1 MARVAPDEQGMARL
15 DGRGEQEQMTDKT
28 LLEIRGLTVAVEGK
42 QILNGVD
49 FTVNRGEVHAIMG
62 PNGSGKS
69 TLANALMGHP
79 RYTITGGSITFK
91 GEDILALT
99 PDQRA
104 QRGIFL
110 AFQYPTSI
118 PGVTMV
124 NFLRQAMKAVRG
136 TDVPVREFREKL
148 LATMKLLKMDEQ
160 FARRYVNEGF
170 SGGEKKRAEILQMGI
185 LDPDLAVMDE
195 TDSGLDIDALRTVAE
210 GVNALTT
217 PKLGIVLITHYQR
230 LLNYIKPQFVHIL
243 YQGRIIESGGPE
255 LALQLE
261 EQGYDP
267 IIAKYA
273 PALAGVTGE
282 KA

>member
-1 MARVAPDEQGMARL
+1 MPAEP
-15 DGRGEQEQMTDKT
+15 
-28 LLEIRGLTVAVEGK
+28 LLEIKGLTVAVEGK
-42 QILNGVD
+42 QILNGLD
-49 FTVNRGEVHAIMG
+49 LTVNRGEVHAIMG

-79 RYTITGGSITFK
+79 RYQVTGGTVRFK
-91 GEDILALT
+91 GQDILALS

-104 QRGIFL
+104 QQGMFL

-124 NFLRQAMKAVRG
+124 NFLRQALKAVRNEE
-136 TDVPVREFREKL
+136 VPVREFREKL
-148 LATMKLLKMDEQ
+148 LSTMKLLRMDEQ

-170 SGGEKKRAEILQMGI
+170 SGGEKKRAEVLQMGI
-185 LDPDLAVMDE
+185 LEPDLAIMDE

-210 GVNALTT
+210 GVNALMRDE
-217 PKLGIVLITHYQR
+217 LGVVLITHYQR

-261 EQGYDP
+261 DQGYDP
-267 IIAKYA
+267 IIAKYG
-273 PALAGVTGE
+273 PELAVATGE

>member
-1 MARVAPDEQGMARL
+1 
-15 DGRGEQEQMTDKT
+15 MTDE
-28 LLEIRGLTVAVEGK
+28 LLKIEGLTVSVEGK

-49 FTVNRGEVHAIMG
+49 LTVNRSEVHAIMG

-79 RYTITGGSITFK
+79 RYQVTGGTVHFK
-91 GEDILALT
+91 GEDILGLS
-99 PDQRA
+99 PDKRA
-104 QRGIFL
+104 QRGLFL

-136 TDVPVREFREKL
+136 EDIPVREFREKL
-148 LATMKLLKMDEQ
+148 LKTMDLLRMDQE

-185 LDPDLAVMDE
+185 LDPDLAIMDE

-210 GVNALTT
+210 GVNSLTT
-217 PKLGIVLITHYQR
+217 PKLGVVLITHYQR
-230 LLNYIKPQFVHIL
+230 LLIYIKPQFVHIL
-243 YQGRIIESGGPE
+243 YQGRIIESGGAE
-255 LALQLE
+255 LALRLE
-261 EQGYDP
+261 AEGYDP
-267 IIAKYA
+267 VIEKYA
-273 PALAGVTGE
+273 PVLAGTGE
-282 KA
+282 RA

>member
-1 MARVAPDEQGMARL
+1 VGVDLEGSMGNELLL
-15 DGRGEQEQMTDKT
+15 DIK
-28 LLEIRGLTVAVEGK
+28 GLKVAVEGK

-49 FTVNRGEVHAIMG
+49 LQVRQGEVHAIMG

-79 RYTITGGSITFK
+79 RYKVTEGSVLFEGQDLLPLRTD
-91 GEDILALT
+91 E
-99 PDQRA
+99 RA
-104 QRGIFL
+104 RRGIFL

-118 PGVTMV
+118 SGVTMV
-124 NFLRQAMKAVRG
+124 NFLRQAMKARRG
-136 TDVPVREFREKL
+136 ADVPIREFREKL
-148 LATMKLLKMDEQ
+148 MATLKLLKIDEQ

-185 LDPDLAVMDE
+185 LDPKIAIMDE

-217 PKLGIVLITHYQR
+217 PQLGIVLITHYQR
-230 LLNYIKPQFVHIL
+230 LLNYITPQFVHIL

-267 IIAKYA
+267 VIEKYG
-273 PALAGVTGE
+273 PALAAASV
-282 KA
+282 

>member
-1 MARVAPDEQGMARL
+1 MA
-15 DGRGEQEQMTDKT
+15 GES
-28 LLEIRGLTVAVEGK
+28 LLEIKGLTVAVEGK

-49 FTVNRGEVHAIMG
+49 LTVNRGEVHAIMG

-79 RYTITGGSITFK
+79 RYTVTGGTVTFK
-91 GEDILALT
+91 GQDVLT
-99 PDQRA
+99 LTADKRA
-104 QRGIFL
+104 QLGMFL

-124 NFLRQAMKAVRG
+124 NFLRQALKAVRG
-136 TDVPVREFREKL
+136 ADVPVREFREKL
-148 LATMKLLKMDEQ
+148 LSTMKLLRMDEQ

-170 SGGEKKRAEILQMGI
+170 SGGEKKRAEVLQMGI
-185 LDPDLAVMDE
+185 LEPDLAIMDE

-210 GVNALTT
+210 GVNALMTDQ
-217 PKLGIVLITHYQR
+217 LGVVLITHYQR

-267 IIAKYA
+267 VIAKYG
-273 PALAGVTGE
+273 PVLAATGE

>member
-1 MARVAPDEQGMARL
+1 MGNELLL
-15 DGRGEQEQMTDKT
+15 DIK
-28 LLEIRGLTVAVEGK
+28 GLKVAVEGK

-49 FTVNRGEVHAIMG
+49 LHVRQGEVHAIMG

-79 RYTITGGSITFK
+79 RYKVTAGSVLFEGQDLLPLSTD
-91 GEDILALT
+91 E
-99 PDQRA
+99 RA
-104 QRGIFL
+104 RRGIFL

-118 PGVTMV
+118 SGVTMV
-124 NFLRQAMKAVRG
+124 NFLRQAMKARRG
-136 TDVPVREFREKL
+136 ADVPIREFREKL
-148 LATMKLLKMDEQ
+148 MATLKLLKIDEQ
-160 FARRYVNEGF
+160 FARLYVNEGF

-185 LDPDLAVMDE
+185 LDPKIAIMDE

-217 PKLGIVLITHYQR
+217 PQLGIVLITHYQR

-267 IIAKYA
+267 VIEKYG
-273 PALAGVTGE
+273 PALVAAGE

>member
-1 MARVAPDEQGMARL
+1 MA
-15 DGRGEQEQMTDKT
+15 GEP
-28 LLEIRGLTVAVEGK
+28 LLEIKGLTVAVEGK

-49 FTVNRGEVHAIMG
+49 LTVNRGEVHAIMG

-79 RYTITGGSITFK
+79 RYQVTGGTVTFK
-91 GEDILALT
+91 GQDVLSMT
-99 PDQRA
+99 PDKRA
-104 QRGIFL
+104 QLGMFL

-124 NFLRQAMKAVRG
+124 NFLRQALKAVRG
-136 TDVPVREFREKL
+136 ADVPVREFREKL
-148 LATMKLLKMDEQ
+148 LSTMKLLRMDEQ

-170 SGGEKKRAEILQMGI
+170 SGGEKKRAEVLQMGI
-185 LDPDLAVMDE
+185 LEPDLAIMDE

-210 GVNALTT
+210 GVNALMTD
-217 PKLGIVLITHYQR
+217 KLGVVLITHYQR

-261 EQGYDP
+261 EQGYE
-267 IIAKYA
+267 AVA
-273 PALAGVTGE
+273 
-282 KA
+282 

>member
-1 MARVAPDEQGMARL
+1 MADE
-15 DGRGEQEQMTDKT
+15 
-28 LLEIRGLTVAVEGK
+28 LLKIEGLTVSVEGK

-49 FTVNRGEVHAIMG
+49 LTVNRGEVHAIMG

-79 RYTITGGSITFK
+79 RYQVTGGTVLFK
-91 GEDILALT
+91 GEDILKLT

-104 QRGIFL
+104 QRGLFL

-118 PGVTMV
+118 SGVTMV
-124 NFLRQAMKAVRG
+124 NFLRKAMKAVRG
-136 TDVPVREFREKL
+136 EDVPVREFRTKL
-148 LATMKLLKMDEQ
+148 LDTMKMLRMDEQ

-210 GVNALTT
+210 GVNKLMT
-217 PKLGIVLITHYQR
+217 PKLGVVLITHYQR

-243 YQGRIIESGGPE
+243 YQGRIIESGGAE

-261 EQGYDP
+261 DQGYDP
-267 IIAKYA
+267 VIARYA
-273 PALAGVTGE
+273 PVLAATGE

>member
-1 MARVAPDEQGMARL
+1 MAE
-15 DGRGEQEQMTDKT
+15 E
-28 LLEIRGLTVAVEGK
+28 LLKIRGLTVAVEGK
-42 QILNGVD
+42 QILNGLD
-49 FTVNRGEVHAIMG
+49 LTVNRGEVHAIMG

-79 RYTITGGSITFK
+79 RYEVTGGDVTFK
-91 GEDILALT
+91 GEEILGLT
-99 PDQRA
+99 PDVRA
-104 QRGIFL
+104 QKGMFL

-124 NFLRQAMKAVRG
+124 NFLRQAMKAVRQE
-136 TDVPVREFREKL
+136 DVPVREFREKL
-148 LATMKLLKMDEQ
+148 LATLKLLKIDED

-170 SGGEKKRAEILQMGI
+170 SGGEKKRAEVLQLGI
-185 LDPDLAVMDE
+185 LDPDLAIMDE

-217 PKLGIVLITHYQR
+217 PKLGVVLITHYQR

-243 YQGRIIESGGPE
+243 YKGRIIESGGPE

-261 EQGYDP
+261 AEGYDP
-267 IIAKYA
+267 VIAKYGGT
-273 PALAGVTGE
+273 PELAT
-282 KA
+282 A

>member
-1 MARVAPDEQGMARL
+1 MAEELLRVE
-15 DGRGEQEQMTDKT
+15 
-28 LLEIRGLTVAVEGK
+28 GLKVSVEGK

-49 FTVNRGEVHAIMG
+49 LAVDRGEVHAIMG

-79 RYTITGGSITFK
+79 RYEVTSGRVTFK
-91 GEDILALT
+91 GQDILSMP

-104 QRGIFL
+104 RLGLFL
-110 AFQYPTSI
+110 AFQYPTGI

-136 TDVPVREFREKL
+136 EDVPIREFRQKL
-148 LATMKLLKMDEQ
+148 LDTMALLKMDQ
-160 FARRYVNEGF
+160 DFARRYVNEGF
-170 SGGEKKRAEILQMGI
+170 SGGEKKRAEVLQMGI

-210 GVNALTT
+210 GVNALMT
-217 PKLGIVLITHYQR
+217 PRLGVVLITHYQR

-243 YQGRIIESGGPE
+243 YQGRIVQSGGAE

-273 PALAGVTGE
+273 PALAGAGE
-282 KA
+282 VA

>member
-1 MARVAPDEQGMARL
+1 LSNV
-15 DGRGEQEQMTDKT
+15 
-28 LLEIRGLTVAVEGK
+28 LLEIEGLRVSVDGK

-49 FTVNRGEVHAIMG
+49 LAVREGEVHAIMG

-79 RYTITGGSITFK
+79 RYAVTAGDIRFLGDSIL
-91 GEDILALT
+91 GLA
-99 PDQRA
+99 PDERA
-104 QRGIFL
+104 RRGIFL
-110 AFQYPTSI
+110 AFQYPTGV

-136 TDVPVREFREKL
+136 DDVPVREFREKL
-148 LATMKLLKMDEQ
+148 LSTMKMLKMDEQ

-170 SGGEKKRAEILQMGI
+170 SGGEKKRAEVLQMGI
-185 LDPDLAVMDE
+185 LEPKLAVMDE

-210 GVNALTT
+210 GVNALMR
-217 PKLGIVLITHYQR
+217 PDLGVVLITHYQR

-255 LALQLE
+255 LALRLE

-267 IIAKYA
+267 TVAKYG
-273 PALAGVTGE
+273 PALAAAGE

>member
-1 MARVAPDEQGMARL
+1 MSNELLL
-15 DGRGEQEQMTDKT
+15 DIK
-28 LLEIRGLTVAVEGK
+28 GLTVAVEGK
-42 QILNGVD
+42 QILNGLDLQVAQ
-49 FTVNRGEVHAIMG
+49 GEVHAIMG

-69 TLANALMGHP
+69 TLANSLMGHP
-79 RYTITGGSITFK
+79 RYQVTGGAVRFL
-91 GEDILALT
+91 GEDILPLST
-99 PDQRA
+99 DERA
-104 QRGIFL
+104 RRGIFL

-124 NFLRQAMKAVRG
+124 NFLRQAMKAVRQE
-136 TDVPVREFREKL
+136 DVPVREFREKL
-148 LATMKLLKMDEQ
+148 LATLKLLKMDEQ

-170 SGGEKKRAEILQMGI
+170 SGGEKKRAEVLQLGI
-185 LDPDLAVMDE
+185 LDPDLAIMDE

-217 PKLGIVLITHYQR
+217 PKLGVVLITHYQR

-255 LALQLE
+255 MALMLE
-261 EQGYDP
+261 AEGYDP
-267 IIAKYA
+267 IIAKYGGA
-273 PALAGVTGE
+273 PELAAAGE